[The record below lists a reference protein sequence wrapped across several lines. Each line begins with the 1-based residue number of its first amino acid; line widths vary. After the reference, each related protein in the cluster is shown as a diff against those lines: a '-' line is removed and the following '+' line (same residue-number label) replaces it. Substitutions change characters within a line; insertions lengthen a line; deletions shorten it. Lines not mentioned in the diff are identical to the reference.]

1 VLLLVLLLDDC
12 LLLQTKLLV
21 VFVGL
26 LLPMC
31 ILHVLKDHLLLLLV
45 LRFLQRRD
53 KMLLVYIDVLS
64 LALRRAILLLSLRK

>member
-1 VLLLVLLLDDC
+1 MLLLDDC

>member
-1 VLLLVLLLDDC
+1 MLLLVLLLDDC

-64 LALRRAILLLSLRK
+64 QALRRAILLLSLRK

>member
-1 VLLLVLLLDDC
+1 MLLLVLLLDDC

-31 ILHVLKDHLLLLLV
+31 ILHVLKDHLLLQLV

-53 KMLLVYIDVLS
+53 KMLLVYIDVPS
-64 LALRRAILLLSLRK
+64 QALRRAILLLSLRK

>member
-1 VLLLVLLLDDC
+1 MLLLVLLLDDC

-64 LALRRAILLLSLRK
+64 LALRHAILLLSLRK

>member
-1 VLLLVLLLDDC
+1 MLLLVLLLDDC

>member
-1 VLLLVLLLDDC
+1 MLLLVLLLDDC
-12 LLLQTKLLV
+12 LLLQTKLIV

-45 LRFLQRRD
+45 LRLLQRRD
-53 KMLLVYIDVLS
+53 KMLLVYIDVLG
-64 LALRRAILLLSLRK
+64 LALHRAILLLSLRK

>member
-1 VLLLVLLLDDC
+1 MLLLVLLLDDC

-21 VFVGL
+21 VFVSL

-64 LALRRAILLLSLRK
+64 QALRRAILLLSLRK

>member
-64 LALRRAILLLSLRK
+64 QALRRAILLLSLRK

>member
-1 VLLLVLLLDDC
+1 MLLLDDC

-64 LALRRAILLLSLRK
+64 LALHRAILLLSLRK

>member
-1 VLLLVLLLDDC
+1 MLLLVLLLDDC

-64 LALRRAILLLSLRK
+64 LALHRAILLLSLRK